1 MISAPDETP
10 GAGSTGGA
18 DASANASARKTP
30 RRRGLRVLWW
40 ILGSIG
46 ALIVAAVVAFL
57 VWANVGVMAAEP
69 EALAAVES
77 DPAVTLTDEGSAW
90 VLAPAEGGSDTGLV
104 FIPGAKVEAD
114 AYAATLVGAVQDGAT
129 VVITKPTLNLAF
141 FDLRPLS
148 DFTALAPDVM
158 TWAVGGHSLGGVRAC
173 QLAEDA
179 DALVLF
185 ASYCA
190 NDLSGSDLPVLS
202 IAGSEDGLSTPEKI
216 AESAPLLPADTEF
229 VEIDGGNHAGFGAY
243 GPQAGDNPA
252 TISDEQIRADITAA
266 LAPFLLAL

>member
-1 MISAPDETP
+1 MNSVPDETP
-10 GAGSTGGA
+10 GAGSTDGA
-18 DASANASARKTP
+18 DASADASAQKTP

-46 ALIVAAVVAFL
+46 ALIAAAVVAFL

-114 AYAATLVGAVQDGAT
+114 AYAATLVEAVQEGAT

-148 DFTALAPDVM
+148 DFTALAPDVSV
-158 TWAVGGHSLGGVRAC
+158 WAVGGHSLGGVRAC

-190 NDLSGSDLPVLS
+190 NDLSASDLPVLS

-216 AESAPLLPADTEF
+216 AESASLLPSDSEF